1 VPPWLRSRMPFIFFD
16 GQLAAVGDKWVA
28 DAFYEMPAGEK
39 LQFKWTL
46 ASDNRK
52 ENDEKENNY

>member
-1 VPPWLRSRMPFIFFD
+1 MVAVKNAVHFD